1 MAEQLV
7 IQAQA
12 RDKLGTR
19 VARRYRQEG
28 KVPAVLARRGEQ
40 PIHLLVEARELEHV
54 MKKHARIIDLSHP
67 AGKERVFI
75 REVQYDHMDEHPIHV
90 DFTRVAMDELITLEV
105 PLLLKGKPV
114 GVTEEGGVLDQFVKV
129 LRIQCLPDSI
139 PDHVE
144 ADVASLKKD
153 AKFLVKDLVP
163 PKGVKILNEADVLV
177 AIVQE
182 HKVEELPVAAAAVA
196 PGPTEPE
203 VIKKE
208 KEEEVPEEGEKKEAP
223 KKEAPAKEEKEKK

>member
-1 MAEQLV
+1 MAEQLA
-7 IQAQA
+7 IKAEP

-19 VARRYRQEG
+19 VARRYRMSG
-28 KVPAVLARRGEQ
+28 RIPAVLARRGEK
-40 PIHLLVEARELEHV
+40 PLHLLVEARELERV

-67 AGKERVFI
+67 SGREKVFI
-75 REVQYDHMDEHPIHV
+75 REVQYDHLDEHPIHV
-90 DFTRVAMDELITLEV
+90 DFTRVAMDEMLTLEV
-105 PLLLKGKPV
+105 PLMLKGKPV

-144 ADVASLKKD
+144 MDVTALKKD
-153 AKFLVKDLVP
+153 QKLLVKDLVP
-163 PKGVKILNEADVLV
+163 PKGVKVLNEPDVLM

-182 HKVEELPVAAAAVA
+182 HKVEEVVPAAAAA
-196 PGPTEPE
+196 PGPAEPE

-208 KEEEVPEEGEKKEAP
+208 KAEEAAEEGEKKEAP